1 MKRLKRRIFAAH
13 HCSFRRVV
21 LISVQLGAVMHSSAS
36 IVALSTFGSLFLL
49 AACSSKPGPAESTA
63 GRFKVE
69 VLEQGIDPQI
79 IPERFAA
86 DFDEDGQVD
95 QLTVTDTSL
104 HVLLSGGGEFDYS
117 VDQHPVDPDESFT
130 RLNDVVLF
138 SFNRD
143 GRYPSILLATEH
155 KIPGEWPT
163 VDRTRQLVVFNDS
176 GRLILKS
183 LNDYPLVGQS
193 LDCAWLPSNSL
204 PVCFYASYAG
214 TADMGLSRLIEIDPE
229 GYWHV
234 ATASDL
240 LAFRKEVSHYDA
252 PLDPD
257 HPSARE
263 AMARWE
269 DNLNSVD
276 SIIASG
282 WAQAA
287 ETYLDSLRAILWGL
301 RDRHSIYCN
310 DLTREFRLPWP
321 MEGSLAYDVQQRPKG
336 RFMDGFMMLSARF
349 TDFTGDGLL
358 DLVVV
363 GQHSGVFSAV
373 GHEDGYFTA
382 AEYHGL
388 PDEYVRVSAPPV
400 LEDVELTVPPCV
412 YHSMQRDQATK
423 PDHVECYDRA
433 GEQWY
438 KAELP
443 EGTYWMAWE
452 PVLFW
457 DMNEDG
463 MIDFAARREDSTW
476 TAFTFVQEH

>member
-1 MKRLKRRIFAAH
+1 MKRLKRLIVAAH
-13 HCSFRRVV
+13 DCSFRRVV
-21 LISVQLGAVMHSSAS
+21 LISVPSEAIMRSSAS
-36 IVALSTFGSLFLL
+36 IVVLSTCGSLFLL
-49 AACSSKPGPAESTA
+49 AACSSEPGPAQSTA

-69 VLEQGIDPQI
+69 VLEHGVDSQMV
-79 IPERFAA
+79 PEMFSA
-86 DFDEDGQVD
+86 DFDEDGEVD

-117 VDQHPVDPDESFT
+117 VGEHPVDPDESAT

-143 GRYPSILLATEH
+143 GRYPSLLLATEH

-163 VDRTRQLVVFNDS
+163 VEPTRQLVVYNDS

-183 LNDYPLVGQS
+183 LNAYPLVGQS
-193 LDCAWLPSNSL
+193 LDCAWLDFNDL

-214 TADMGLSRLIEIDPE
+214 TADMGLSRLIEIDQE
-229 GYWHV
+229 GFWQV

-240 LAFRKEVSHYDA
+240 LAFRKQVSHYDS

-263 AMARWE
+263 AMANRLG
-269 DNLNSVD
+269 DLKTVD

-287 ETYLDSLRAILWGL
+287 ETYRDSIRAIYWGSA
-301 RDRHSIYCN
+301 DRHSIYCN

-321 MEGSLAYDVQQRPKG
+321 VEPSLAYDVQQRPRG

-349 TDFTGDGLL
+349 TDFNGDELL

-373 GHEDGYFTA
+373 GHEDGYFA
-382 AEYHGL
+382 AAGYHGL

-400 LEDVELTVPPCV
+400 LEGAKLTVPPCV

-433 GEQWY
+433 TEHWY
-438 KAELP
+438 KVELP

-452 PVLFW
+452 PVVFW

-463 MIDFAARREDSTW
+463 MIDFAARRDDGTW
-476 TAFTFVQEH
+476 TAFTFVQGQ